1 MIVYRIT
8 NHRSLDGKGATK
20 LLNNRWNSY
29 GTRMLYTAE
38 SIAVAKGEISRRTP
52 LNLLPPGFEILAIEI
67 PDNSI
72 IKPEKLPPNWDE
84 VPAGNATK
92 KFGDDFVKATKAL
105 AMRIPSVYD
114 KGSFNY
120 IINPDHPDFAKV
132 KLVSVEKL
140 YF

>member
-8 NHRSLDGKGATK
+8 NHRSLDGKGAAK
-20 LLNNRWNSY
+20 QLNNRWNSY

-38 SIAVAKGEISRRTP
+38 SVAVAKGEISRRTP
-52 LNLLPPGFEILAIEI
+52 LNLLPTGFEILSIEI
-67 PDNSI
+67 PDNSVWVP
-72 IKPEKLPPNWDE
+72 KELPENWDQA
-84 VPAGNATK
+84 PAGKHTK
-92 KFGDDFVKATKAL
+92 SFGDDFIRNQTSL

-120 IINPDHPDFAKV
+120 VINPQHPDFPKV
-132 KLVSVEKL
+132 KIVSIEKL